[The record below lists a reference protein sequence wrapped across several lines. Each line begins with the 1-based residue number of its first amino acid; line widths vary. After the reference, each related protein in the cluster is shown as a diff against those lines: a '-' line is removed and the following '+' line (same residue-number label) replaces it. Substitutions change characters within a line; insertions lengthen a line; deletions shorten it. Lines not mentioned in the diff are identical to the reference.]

1 MNVEQLMVQYLY
13 INKRLTLEQVGIFTI
28 EDGMTIN
35 LESDKDH
42 PLPAGTIQ
50 FQFDKKA
57 KEDAGLIEYITQQT
71 RKIKPLATSDL
82 ESYTMLSRQCINI
95 GKPLV
100 VNGLGTLTK
109 TMDEQYNFVQ
119 ATTTQPKLEAAAVGI
134 REKESEEI
142 SFKTERKKPAA
153 MGPWI
158 AAIAVLVVLAIAAVV
173 YYNFFQTSNSEVVVN
188 GGLDSLNNA
197 SKLSGD
203 TVQTSTNT
211 TSIANTSAISN
222 GVFYVVINN
231 FNTRSLAEAEQ
242 QKLAS
247 RGNGVQIVA
256 KDSTAFFLAIPVTAP
271 LSDTLRIRDSLS
283 SVFRVKAFILN

>member
-231 FNTRSLAEAEQ
+231 FNTRALAEAEQ